1 MDYYQCAKIDLHDE
15 LTRRGFRA
23 YGDQDEAAERLKKD
37 DDQRGSLATQVDM
50 ISEMSNAVYTW
61 KVSPEYGKTCPA
73 SMLVNERIVH
83 WTMNTF
89 FPSLQLFFASGLSCN
104 IEGSHLPDASIGLD
118 PALRYRLTDLM
129 HEEDGRL
136 TNTIVPKRTP
146 TKVPSILILEAT
158 VAGRKSIAVKETHQI
173 ASARPITTI
182 AQEEHIV
189 VGLRLE
195 GMASMG
201 YVWAKLPQATVKVAG
216 RMWGHVRIAGL
227 KDDVPVP
234 FVRFPQTGVKAGGD
248 AAVVLKESMVD
259 PQLRGRPII

>member
-1 MDYYQCAKIDLHDE
+1 MDYYQCAKIDLHHE
-15 LTRRGFRA
+15 LTRRGLQA

-37 DDQRGSLATQVDM
+37 DDQHGSLSTTVD
-50 ISEMSNAVYTW
+50 ILDGISNAVTW

-73 SMLVNERIVH
+73 SMVVNEHIVH

-89 FPSLQLFFASGLSCN
+89 FPALQLFFASGLSCN
-104 IEGSHLPDASIGLD
+104 IEGSQLPDAFVGLD
-118 PALRYRLTDLM
+118 PALRYRLTDLT

-136 TNTIVPKRTP
+136 TNTIVPKRTAA
-146 TKVPSILILEAT
+146 KAPSILILEAT
-158 VAGRKSIAVKETHQI
+158 VACRKSIAVKETHQM

-201 YVWAKLPQATVKVAG
+201 YIWAKLPQATVKVAG

-234 FVRFPQTGVKAGGD
+234 FVRFPQTGVKPGGE
-248 AAVVLKESMVD
+248 ATVVLKESMVD
-259 PQLRGRPII
+259 PRLRGRPVI